1 MSQLVTPEEAETARI
16 LIASRVP
23 RLLAGIA
30 VGIALGVAGAAL
42 QSIAR
47 NPLASPDTI
56 AVNAGAHLAVVL
68 SAALGLSVGAGT
80 AFLSGLAALGMA
92 FLGGLAAAGLVLLL
106 SAGGASGPT
115 RLILAGTA
123 IAMALQSLTYL
134 FLTLYEQETAGLFA
148 WGQGSLVQADLTAVT
163 QLAPVIAV
171 AIVGCV
177 FIGHRLDIL
186 ALGVGVRRTGIIA
199 VLLAVLLSAAA
210 VTIAGPIGFVG
221 LCAPAIVRLLAAR
234 VPGLGRHRVLVRPR
248 RSRRLRDS
256 GPARRPPIPHT
267 AATRSARASGLIV
280 AALAMVLVGVLVAG
294 MLLGD
299 TWLLTGDV
307 VNWLQDRTG
316 TGLTFVL
323 DQRYPRVLAAVLAG
337 AALAIAGTAVQ
348 AVCRNPLAEPGIIG
362 ITAGAGVG
370 AVTLITSVPLAG
382 VWTMTG
388 VAGGGAL
395 LAFAL
400 VYGLSW
406 RGGLN
411 FDRPVLIGIGV
422 WLGGTAAI
430 TFLIVAFDPW
440 NTAKAL
446 TWLSGSTYGRIP
458 EQLLPV
464 VIALL
469 AIPPLIAVARREFDL
484 LALDDDTP
492 RVLGVPLEPTRLA
505 VLAGAALL
513 TATALFRLAALA
525 FPHPDRRLGRVRG
538 VW

>member
-92 FLGGLAAAGLVLLL
+92 FLGRLAAAGLVLLL

-234 VPGLGRHRVLVRPR
+234 VPGLGRHRVLF
-248 RSRRLRDS
+248 
-256 GPARRPPIPHT
+256 G
-267 AATRSARASGLIV
+267 
-280 AALAMVLVGVLVAG
+280 
-294 MLLGD
+294 
-299 TWLLTGDV
+299 
-307 VNWLQDRTG
+307 
-316 TGLTFVL
+316 
-323 DQRYPRVLAAVLAG
+323 LAG
-337 AALAIAGTAVQ
+337 
-348 AVCRNPLAEPGIIG
+348 
-362 ITAGAGVG
+362 
-370 AVTLITSVPLAG
+370 LAG
-382 VWTMTG
+382 YATPDPR
-388 VAGGGAL
+388 GARPSRTPPPHDRH
-395 LAFAL
+395 AL
-400 VYGLSW
+400 
-406 RGGLN
+406 
-411 FDRPVLIGIGV
+411 P
-422 WLGGTAAI
+422 A
-430 TFLIVAFDPW
+430 
-440 NTAKAL
+440 
-446 TWLSGSTYGRIP
+446 
-458 EQLLPV
+458 
-464 VIALL
+464 
-469 AIPPLIAVARREFDL
+469 
-484 LALDDDTP
+484 
-492 RVLGVPLEPTRLA
+492 
-505 VLAGAALL
+505 
-513 TATALFRLAALA
+513 
-525 FPHPDRRLGRVRG
+525 
-538 VW
+538 